1 MLYSHCVYKGFL
13 INHLN
18 FVKFGDHK
26 IRKIHV
32 YFLQVSCMCY
42 YVILFSSRIA
52 QKPAIIIVVVV
63 VNGILYGI
71 PITTCISQNF
81 ITLKNN
87 KLQHCFY
94 FDNLLIY
101 KHLYPLENSYHLTC
115 LSLKGLRLNIFLR
128 STIL

>member
-1 MLYSHCVYKGFL
+1 MLYSLCVFKGFL

-26 IRKIHV
+26 KRKIHV

-63 VNGILYGI
+63 VDGILYGI
-71 PITTCISQNF
+71 PITTFSHLSRFTKFHHIKKQQAA
-81 ITLKNN
+81 TL
-87 KLQHCFY
+87 
-94 FDNLLIY
+94 
-101 KHLYPLENSYHLTC
+101 
-115 LSLKGLRLNIFLR
+115 FLF
-128 STIL
+128 